1 LKIPLFLLAFTPIIY
16 HSGSLFPFVFPKVLF
31 IRAILTIF
39 FLIFL
44 CLIFFPKKFEEI
56 FQRIKNYF
64 RQPIFISLILFFL
77 FLTISTIF
85 APNPSRAFWG
95 DIERGEGMVSWI
107 FYLFFF
113 LFSLSLFSKKD
124 WKIFFTL
131 TLISFL
137 VLFLDQIYS
146 FLTGK
151 SFWSF
156 ILKTSF
162 SSKEA
167 SFVGNTSFLA
177 AFYLFVIFS
186 SLMLMGEEKKE
197 ITIFPTIGKNL
208 ISFGLGL
215 IAILAII
222 GIFITSTMGAIFA
235 LLVAFLISMFYLI
248 KNQKFH
254 KKLKII
260 FLAIIF
266 LGILFSILFLK
277 THQSPFWKKIPGL
290 SEISQFSF
298 ESTSFQTRL
307 SAFYVTKSAINPF
320 EVGILRFLFGWGQE
334 HFLYAFQKFY
344 HPRYLQYDASWY
356 DRAHNKILDVLTMEG
371 FFGLLA
377 YLLIWFF
384 VFKAISKEKDFKKG
398 AALLFFGTSY
408 FLQNLFLFDT
418 VVTYIPFFAYL
429 SLISRSNQEIKEE
442 KIEKKE
448 ILILAKIFLIFL
460 FIFNFYFFSMTLI
473 SFHQMLNFLPQLSAG
488 RMDLVSSNLDKILK
502 PYTYAQAEI
511 RAHLLDILIPLAK
524 KKEKVTP
531 EALSLLE
538 KVTKAAE
545 ESAEKEKWNS
555 KNFALVAT
563 AYETIGDLK
572 SAQQN
577 WEKALKNSPKRQD
590 LLYSLALNYYRQE
603 KRDEAIKIAQEIISL
618 DPEIVRDKIYYAVIL
633 ALTKEKEAFEEATD
647 IIINIFEKPQKIY
660 LFDSDLRI
668 IRNFFNFYLT
678 LFYKEKNEEMFLKTL
693 EKGKTFEEK
702 YEKYLNLS
710 PSNSVRIQQVI
721 NSFLKSGWSAI
732 ILEE

>member
-1 LKIPLFLLAFTPIIY
+1 
-16 HSGSLFPFVFPKVLF
+16 
-31 IRAILTIF
+31 
-39 FLIFL
+39 
-44 CLIFFPKKFEEI
+44 
-56 FQRIKNYF
+56 
-64 RQPIFISLILFFL
+64 
-77 FLTISTIF
+77 
-85 APNPSRAFWG
+85 
-95 DIERGEGMVSWI
+95 
-107 FYLFFF
+107 
-113 LFSLSLFSKKD
+113 
-124 WKIFFTL
+124 
-131 TLISFL
+131 
-137 VLFLDQIYS
+137 
-146 FLTGK
+146 
-151 SFWSF
+151 
-156 ILKTSF
+156 
-162 SSKEA
+162 
-167 SFVGNTSFLA
+167 
-177 AFYLFVIFS
+177 
-186 SLMLMGEEKKE
+186 
-197 ITIFPTIGKNL
+197 
-208 ISFGLGL
+208 
-215 IAILAII
+215 
-222 GIFITSTMGAIFA
+222 
-235 LLVAFLISMFYLI
+235 
-248 KNQKFH
+248 
-254 KKLKII
+254 
-260 FLAIIF
+260 
-266 LGILFSILFLK
+266 
-277 THQSPFWKKIPGL
+277 
-290 SEISQFSF
+290 
-298 ESTSFQTRL
+298 
-307 SAFYVTKSAINPF
+307 
-320 EVGILRFLFGWGQE
+320 
-334 HFLYAFQKFY
+334 
-344 HPRYLQYDASWY
+344 
-356 DRAHNKILDVLTMEG
+356 MEG

-429 SLISRSNQEIKEE
+429 SLISQSNQEIKEE

-531 EALSLLE
+531 EALPLLK

-590 LLYSLALNYYRQE
+590 LLYSLALNYYRQD